1 MYKKQNHLKM
11 NNIDKDFNNKTKD
24 LSQPNERKNNQ
35 SVIIYFDYGLEEMDE
50 IYELGDKLR
59 HILEENNLG
68 EYDGHEVA
76 MDNSDGSLYLYG
88 PNAESL
94 FIAIKPTLEKVEFL
108 IGAKAVLRF
117 GSYEDDAPEIIVE
130 IKAK

>member
-1 MYKKQNHLKM
+1 MNKNSGNKKRE
-11 NNIDKDFNNKTKD
+11 

-35 SVIIYFDYGLEEMDE
+35 SVIIYFDYGLEEIDE

-59 HILEENNLG
+59 SVLEENKLG

-76 MDNSDGSLYLYG
+76 MDNSHGSLYFYG

-94 FIAIKPTLEKVEFL
+94 FKAIKPTIEKVDFL
-108 IGAKAVLRF
+108 NGAKAFLRF
-117 GSYEDDAPEIIVE
+117 GPLGGEAPEIMLE
-130 IKAK
+130 IRTA

>member
-1 MYKKQNHLKM
+1 M
-11 NNIDKDFNNKTKD
+11 NNMKENFGNKKKE
-24 LSQPNERKNNQ
+24 LSQINERKNNQ
-35 SVIIYFDYGLEEMDE
+35 SVIIYFDYRLEEMDE

-59 HILEENNLG
+59 RILEENKLG

-94 FIAIKPTLEKVEFL
+94 FKAIKPTLEKVEFL
-108 IGAKAVLRF
+108 NGAKAILRF
-117 GSYEDDAPEIIVE
+117 GLAQDEAPEIMVE
-130 IKAK
+130 IRTA

>member
-1 MYKKQNHLKM
+1 MTENSGNKKSE
-11 NNIDKDFNNKTKD
+11 

-59 HILEENNLG
+59 HILEENKLG

-94 FIAIKPTLEKVEFL
+94 FKAIKPTLEKVEFL
-108 IGAKAVLRF
+108 NGAKAFLRF
-117 GSYEDDAPEIIVE
+117 GSHEDEAPEIMLE
-130 IKAK
+130 IRTA

>member
-1 MYKKQNHLKM
+1 MNSMSENFGNKKSEV
-11 NNIDKDFNNKTKD
+11 
-24 LSQPNERKNNQ
+24 SQTNERKNNQ

-59 HILEENNLG
+59 HILEENKLG

-94 FIAIKPTLEKVEFL
+94 YKAIKPTLEKVDFL
-108 IGAKAVLRF
+108 NGAKAILRF
-117 GSYEDDAPEIIVE
+117 GSLGAEAPEITVE
-130 IKAK
+130 IKTK